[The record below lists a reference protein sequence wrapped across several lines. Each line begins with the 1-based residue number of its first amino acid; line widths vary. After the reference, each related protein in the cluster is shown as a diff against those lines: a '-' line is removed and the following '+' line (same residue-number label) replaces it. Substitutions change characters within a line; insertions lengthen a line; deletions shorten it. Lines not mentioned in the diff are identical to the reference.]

1 MDSNDLRALALQISR
16 LTEEV
21 KRLDDLVAVVMP
33 LLCEHQEEADA
44 RTYPRDPI
52 RLKEAA
58 RLLEVQQSVLS
69 RWLKEGK
76 LRFWKL
82 PSGHKRVSR
91 AEVLALPVLGSVD
104 HKPPAAPTRRPTL
117 PTPKRER
124 NKVKRFTRSTLA
136 RFGINLEEEEDH
148 AKDR

>member
-1 MDSNDLRALALQISR
+1 MDTNDLRSLALQIGR

-21 KRLDDLVAVVMP
+21 KRLDDLVAIVMP
-33 LLCEHQEEADA
+33 LVCERQEEADSRA
-44 RTYPRDPI
+44 YPRDPI

-58 RLLEVQQSVLS
+58 SLLGVQQSVLA

-82 PSGHKRVSR
+82 PSGHMRVSR
-91 AEVLALPVLGSVD
+91 AEVLALPVSSSVD
-104 HKPPAAPTRRPTL
+104 HQPPATPRRQSTQ

-124 NKVKRFTRSTLA
+124 NQVRRFTRRTLA
-136 RFGINLEEEEDH
+136 RFGIDLEEEEGH
-148 AKDR
+148 ATHP

>member
-1 MDSNDLRALALQISR
+1 MDHNDLRSVALQISR

-33 LLCEHQEEADA
+33 LVCERQEEADSRA
-44 RTYPRDPI
+44 YPPDPI

-58 RLLEVQQSVLS
+58 SLLGMQQTVMY

-82 PSGHKRVSR
+82 PGGQRRVSR
-91 AEVLALPVLGSVD
+91 AEVLALPVLCSVD
-104 HKPPAAPTRRPTL
+104 HAQPVAPTGQPTL

-124 NKVKRFTRSTLA
+124 NKVKRFTKVTLA
-136 RFGINLEEEEDH
+136 RFGIELGEDEDNGTN
-148 AKDR
+148 A